1 MAPKTTLLR
10 SIIKHRTLFNPCK
23 MAAPLVA
30 ANGGFFNGT
39 SIWLNFLHEYKVFE
53 YHRAQQMEQILRL
66 LRVGYIDETG
76 LCSPANGFP
85 LRVLDVSVINKLF
98 EV

>member
-1 MAPKTTLLR
+1 
-10 SIIKHRTLFNPCK
+10 

-30 ANGGFFNGT
+30 ANGGFINGT

-53 YHRAQQMEQILRL
+53 YHRAQHMEQILRL
-66 LRVGYIDETG
+66 LRLGYIDEAG
-76 LCSPANGFP
+76 LCSPADGFP
-85 LRVLDVSVINKLF
+85 LRVLDVPVINKLF